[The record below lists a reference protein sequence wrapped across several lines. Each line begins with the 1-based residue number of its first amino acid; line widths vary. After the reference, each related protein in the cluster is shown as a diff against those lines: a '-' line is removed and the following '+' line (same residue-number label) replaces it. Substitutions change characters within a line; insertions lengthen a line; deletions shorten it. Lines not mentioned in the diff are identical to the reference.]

1 MSAATA
7 VHDDEPQ
14 TCGFCGWPI
23 HSDDY
28 QDYVTGMHK
37 ECWAAEHAE
46 VRRDERMDE
55 EAER

>member
-1 MSAATA
+1 MTTATA

-23 HSDDY
+23 YSDDD
-28 QDYVTGMHK
+28 QDYVTGRHK
-37 ECWAAEHAE
+37 ECRDAERAE

-55 EAER
+55 GDER